1 MQFLEVAKNDRYYH
15 AFLLAITTGM
25 RQEEIL
31 ALRWKDI
38 NFESKTSR

>member
-1 MQFLEVAKNDRYYH
+1 MLH

-25 RQEEIL
+25 RQGEIL

>member
-1 MQFLEVAKNDRYYH
+1 
-15 AFLLAITTGM
+15 M
-25 RQEEIL
+25 RQGEIL